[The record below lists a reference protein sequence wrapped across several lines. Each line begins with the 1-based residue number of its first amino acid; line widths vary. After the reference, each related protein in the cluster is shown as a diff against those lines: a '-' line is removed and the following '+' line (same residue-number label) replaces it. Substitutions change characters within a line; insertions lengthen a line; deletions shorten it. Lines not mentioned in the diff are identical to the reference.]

1 MKAQTFTVEIPQTW
15 ILNANDR
22 HSHWSKRSGPTRHI
36 IQATQIAARRLEP
49 LERATIFIGVVK
61 PTRRQYDAMNL
72 YPTAKACVD
81 ALVRLNKIPDD
92 TNAHVIGPWLYQHGT
107 DKRLAADGPARPARV
122 RLHVR
127 LDAYDLIPF

>member
-1 MKAQTFTVEIPQTW
+1 MKPQTFTVEVPQPW

-22 HSHWSKRSGPTRHI
+22 HAHWAKRAGPTRHI

-49 LERATIFIGVVK
+49 MEQATIFIGVVK
-61 PTRRQYDAMNL
+61 PTKRQYDAMNL

-81 ALVRLNKIPDD
+81 ALVRLGKLPDD
-92 TNAHVIGPWLYQHGT
+92 TNAHVIGPWLYQHGV
-107 DKRLAADGPARPARV
+107 DKRLAADGPEKPARV
-122 RLHVR
+122 RLHIR